1 MVVLHGTVAS
11 LTLVAV
17 VIVTVDHDSPIPA
30 FEQLRVA
37 IRRLVATGA
46 LPVGA
51 RLPTVRQL
59 ASDLG
64 LAPGTVV
71 RAFRELET
79 EGVIETRGRH
89 GTRVRRVPAP
99 PVGADREQRIR
110 DAAITYAAIA
120 AELAMGDDVALDH
133 VRAALEA
140 TAPPS

>member
-1 MVVLHGTVAS
+1 MIVA
-11 LTLVAV
+11 
-17 VIVTVDHDSPIPA
+17 VDHDSPTPA

-59 ASDLG
+59 AADLG

-89 GTRVRRVPAP
+89 GTRVRNIPAP
-99 PVGADREQRIR
+99 PARFEREERIR
-110 DAAITYAAIA
+110 DAAETYAAIA
-120 AELAMGDDVALDH
+120 AELVIAADVALDH
-133 VRAALEA
+133 VRVALEA
-140 TAPPS
+140 TVPPG